1 MESLFDNRPLLYSL
15 AGAGGFVVMLALG
28 KIIKLSTVS
37 ESASIILI
45 FQAGCRSSVISLA
58 LWTSLM
64 SLDPFSFRL
73 EIFKRFKQHSISLVN
88 NFQNWVDSAVFRC
101 LLGKLAKLLLAN
113 HFQVLVTDAAA
124 AFFLDR
130 ILLFIAGE
138 GKLNIRMWR
147 SFLQWIENVVMNEGK
162 VNISTRFT
170 RHDVTLVVITAGW
183 EQELF

>member
-73 EIFKRFKQHSISLVN
+73 EIFKRVKQHSISLVN
-88 NFQNWVDSAVFRC
+88 NFQN
-101 LLGKLAKLLLAN
+101 
-113 HFQVLVTDAAA
+113 
-124 AFFLDR
+124 
-130 ILLFIAGE
+130 
-138 GKLNIRMWR
+138 
-147 SFLQWIENVVMNEGK
+147 
-162 VNISTRFT
+162 
-170 RHDVTLVVITAGW
+170 
-183 EQELF
+183 

>member
-58 LWTSLM
+58 LWTSQM

-73 EIFKRFKQHSISLVN
+73 EIFESLRPLSISRMNLTRPILQ
-88 NFQNWVDSAVFRC
+88 F
-101 LLGKLAKLLLAN
+101 AKLLLAF

-138 GKLNIRMWR
+138 GKLNIRM
-147 SFLQWIENVVMNEGK
+147 
-162 VNISTRFT
+162 
-170 RHDVTLVVITAGW
+170 
-183 EQELF
+183 